1 MLMGTVYLAYSAY
14 YVSMNMDGIKF
25 VINVIINVIYL
36 FLFIVVFR
44 NSLVIMNMLK
54 MHQLIINNNDVF

>member
-54 MHQLIINNNDVF
+54 MHQLIINSNDVF